1 MIGSGN
7 EAFTILSTT
16 NYLKHSLP
24 YFKSRVF
31 FRLLQKNFNMEYQ
44 TCRKT
49 LGSFGL
55 PGHAH
60 TIKNRDLSGGQ
71 KARVAL
77 ADLTCREPDVLIL
90 VSSESDCKRLK
101 AKGF

>member
-1 MIGSGN
+1 MMHVKFCLLPIIYS
-7 EAFTILSTT
+7 IV
-16 NYLKHSLP
+16 YLNLNLAS
-24 YFKSRVF
+24 F
-31 FRLLQKNFNMEYQ
+31 FRSLQKNFNMEYQ

-90 VSSESDCKRLK
+90 VSSESDRKRWK

>member
-1 MIGSGN
+1 MHVKFCLLPIIYS
-7 EAFTILSTT
+7 IV
-16 NYLKHSLP
+16 YLNLNLAS
-24 YFKSRVF
+24 F
-31 FRLLQKNFNMEYQ
+31 FRSLQKNFNMEYQ